1 MSKALALSHQPNH
14 FPTSSKPCDT
24 EDRYQ
29 SNELEWDEMRGI
41 ELEGFEW
48 RLDEDHVLTDGCI
61 LCERGLESENDLK
74 GVLTLLFSHFS
85 DLIN

>member
-1 MSKALALSHQPNH
+1 
-14 FPTSSKPCDT
+14 
-24 EDRYQ
+24 
-29 SNELEWDEMRGI
+29 MRGI

-85 DLIN
+85 DLRN